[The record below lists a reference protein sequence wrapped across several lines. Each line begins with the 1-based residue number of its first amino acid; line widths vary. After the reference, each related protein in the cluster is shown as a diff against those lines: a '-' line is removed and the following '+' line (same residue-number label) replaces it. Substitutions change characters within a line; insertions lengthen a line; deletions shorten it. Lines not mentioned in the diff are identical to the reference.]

1 MTRKRLI
8 KAFFWLFALLLFIS
22 VVSSVPLSDTLDA
35 LRRLTWQQVIL
46 LIALNG
52 LILGLLNARWWTI
65 LRGYG
70 YKLPFFAL
78 LGYRLATFGVS
89 YFTPGPHFGG
99 EPLQVYLVEKEQRAP
114 RATAIAAMSLDK
126 TLELLVNFLFLLT
139 GVILIVQQR
148 LLSSTMAVGIL
159 VLLSFLLLLPGL
171 YLVAISNG
179 RTPLSHVTERLGQA
193 KIWQRKPALQERMQR
208 AVAVVQ
214 ASEDEIR
221 RFLQQAPLSLIA
233 AFAISLVA
241 WLLMIV
247 EFWLMALFLGAP
259 LAPLQLVT
267 ALVGARIA
275 ILLFLPAGLGVLEA
289 SQALA
294 FGTVGL
300 NPALGISLSLLIRAR
315 DVLLGSAGLW
325 WGSRKL
331 GATLAANET
340 RERQSP

>member
-1 MTRKRLI
+1 MKRKRLI

-22 VVSSVPLSDTLDA
+22 VVSRVPLGETLGA
-35 LRRLTWQQVIL
+35 LRSLTWQQVVL
-46 LIALNG
+46 LIGLNG
-52 LILGLLNARWWTI
+52 LILVLLNARWWTI

-70 YKLPFFAL
+70 YRLPFFSL

-99 EPLQVYLVEKEQRAP
+99 EPLQVYFVEKEQRAP

-148 LLSSTMAVGIL
+148 LLSGTIAAGIL
-159 VLLSFLLLLPGL
+159 ILFSFLLLLPCL
-171 YLVAISNG
+171 YLVTIGNG
-179 RTPLSHVTERLGQA
+179 RSPLSRIAERLGQA
-193 KIWQRKPALQERMQR
+193 TIWQRDPAWQERTQR
-208 AVAVVQ
+208 SVEVVQ
-214 ASEDEIR
+214 ASENEIR
-221 RFLQQAPLSLIA
+221 RFLQQAPLSLIS
-233 AFAISLVA
+233 AFAISLAA

-315 DVLLGSAGLW
+315 DVLLGSVGLW
-325 WGSRKL
+325 WGSKKL
-331 GATLAANET
+331 GTTMAANET
-340 RERQSP
+340 RERQAP